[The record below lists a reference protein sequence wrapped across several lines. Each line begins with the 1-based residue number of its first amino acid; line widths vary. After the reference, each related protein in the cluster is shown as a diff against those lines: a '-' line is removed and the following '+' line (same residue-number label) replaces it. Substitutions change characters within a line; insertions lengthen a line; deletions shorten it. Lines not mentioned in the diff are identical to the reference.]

1 MKYFL
6 FGLILAAITLVIQGL
21 LSLTLL
27 AAEHSNMAIAIGFG
41 AITVAT
47 SIFFCWYAVMG
58 YRFIK
63 SPLMVKHPRM
73 FTIK

>member
-21 LSLTLL
+21 LNITLL
-27 AAEHSNMAIAIGFG
+27 AAEHSTMVITIGFG
-41 AITVAT
+41 TSTVAT

-63 SPLMVKHPRM
+63 SPLMVKHPQM
-73 FTIK
+73 FTK

>member
-6 FGLILAAITLVIQGL
+6 FGLILAAITLVIQTL

-27 AAEHSNMAIAIGFG
+27 AAEHSTTVITVGFG
-41 AITVAT
+41 IVTLAT

-58 YRFIK
+58 YRFIR
-63 SPLMVKHPRM
+63 SPLMVRHQRM
-73 FTIK
+73 FTK